1 MTKKARRRRMDRRIV
16 EYLREGRSIGRI
28 CRDLHV
34 GKERVRRLR
43 EMAKSYGYLED
54 YGERGTVAL
63 PAHPEA
69 LFPDPVD
76 KRSLRVSDPH
86 RLLDTHRGW
95 IEERLGAGWHKVTV
109 FEELPVS
116 VGRSSFYRYL
126 DRHGLYRL
134 GEKRG
139 RCVVPEIVHR
149 PGEALLLDWG
159 KLRDVIDP
167 ETGRKRTLWMLTGIM
182 GFSRYQMVR
191 LVWTN
196 DVATTLAALES
207 MFQEL
212 GGVPF
217 KITTDNPKC
226 FALKASRY
234 EPILHPAFERFASHY
249 GCVVECL
256 PPRTP
261 QLKGKIER
269 PMPYL
274 RRLYEAHADRWD
286 GIEESQAYLDRKM
299 AIANERRHGTTQMR
313 PIDLFVG
320 EEARKLKDLPHLA
333 YEIETSSETKVR
345 QDGHV
350 RFENKYYSV
359 DERYIGKAV
368 ICMGNSQ
375 RIAIYAGGK
384 LIETHARITDPARSK
399 STKPHHLKPWER
411 SLEDHSVY
419 RQRARKVGPHVE
431 RMIVALL
438 EQGQGFIDTRKV
450 WGILSFD
457 KTYSHEAID
466 RACRQSLEME
476 SLSYR
481 TVKMLL
487 RLMATPTVEGSSEK
501 PLRKKGN
508 HRFTR
513 SLEEY
518 ERQITMFH

>member
-1 MTKKARRRRMDRRIV
+1 MDRRIV
-16 EYLREGRSIGRI
+16 EYLRNGNSIGWI
-28 CRDLHV
+28 CRELHV

-43 EMAKSYGYLED
+43 EMAKAYGYVD
-54 YGERGTVAL
+54 DTGKTGPVSL
-63 PAHPEA
+63 PAYPEA
-69 LFPDPVD
+69 VFPDPLD
-76 KRSLRVSDPH
+76 KRSLRISEPH
-86 RLLDTHRGW
+86 RLLDSHRDW
-95 IEERLGAGWHKVTV
+95 IEERLKAGWHKVTV
-109 FEELPVS
+109 FEELPVA

-126 DRHGLYRL
+126 DRHGMYRL
-134 GEKRG
+134 GEKRS
-139 RCVVPEIVHR
+139 RRVVPEIVHR
-149 PGEALLLDWG
+149 PGEALIIDWG

-167 ETGRKRTLWMLTGIM
+167 ETGRKKTLWMLTGIM

-212 GGVPF
+212 GGVSF
-217 KITTDNPKC
+217 KITSDNPKC
-226 FALKASRY
+226 FSLKASRY
-234 EPILHPAFERFASHY
+234 EPILHPAFERFAAHY
-249 GCVVECL
+249 GCVIECL

-274 RRLYEAHADRWD
+274 RRLYEAHGDRWE
-286 GIEESQAYLDRKM
+286 GIEESQAHLNRKL
-299 AIANERRHGTTQMR
+299 AIANERKHGTTQRR
-313 PIDLFVG
+313 PIDLFL
-320 EEARKLKDLPHLA
+320 EEESSALKELPHLA
-333 YEIETSSETKVR
+333 YEIETSSETKIR

-375 RIAIYAGGK
+375 RVAIYAGGK
-384 LIETHARITDPARSK
+384 LIETHARLTDPSRSK
-399 STKPHHLKPWER
+399 STKSHHLKPWER
-411 SLEDHSVY
+411 ALEDQSVY
-419 RQRARKVGPHVE
+419 RQRARNLGPHVE

-450 WGILSFD
+450 WGILSLD
-457 KTYSHEAID
+457 KKYSHEAID
-466 RACRQSLEME
+466 RACQQALDMGSLG
-476 SLSYR
+476 YR
-481 TVKMLL
+481 TVKMFVQLIAAPPPGG
-487 RLMATPTVEGSSEK
+487 RPDD
-501 PLRKKGN
+501 PPRKRGG

-518 ERQITMFH
+518 ERQLTLLH